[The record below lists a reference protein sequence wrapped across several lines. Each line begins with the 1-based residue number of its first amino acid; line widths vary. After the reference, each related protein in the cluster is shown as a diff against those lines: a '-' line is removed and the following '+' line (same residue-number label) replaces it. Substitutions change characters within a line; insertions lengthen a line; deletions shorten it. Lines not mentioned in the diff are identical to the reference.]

1 MRNFFSCLVVML
13 LAGAIWGC
21 DSSPGPAE
29 PGQHAPVVSNLS
41 FDPANVLLDSLPP
54 GSVVD
59 GIATFSIDLSV
70 DVADADGDVDRLF
83 VLVQS
88 PLKSDEPVASTGV
101 ELTGNGRVSTSV
113 SIEIPS
119 GETGIYSVKAFV
131 SDAAGHLGNQV
142 IGSLIVDSSSEP
154 PVIDQ
159 IDMPDRIT
167 RPAQGQ
173 PAVVVLMVA
182 HVSDPDGLSNILRV
196 SATINGSE
204 FNMCDD
210 GGVGNCNPGFANS
223 GDLTAGDGLFT
234 LAIQLDSTSQPGSYE
249 FEFKATDRA
258 GLDSE
263 TVVRTFVVE

>member
-1 MRNFFSCLVVML
+1 MRNFFSCFVVVL
-13 LAGAIWGC
+13 LSGAFWGC
-21 DSSPGPAE
+21 DSAPGPAE
-29 PGQHAPVVSNLS
+29 PGQRAPMVSNLS
-41 FDPANVLLDSLPP
+41 VDPSSVLLDSLPT

-70 DVADADGDVDRLF
+70 DVTDADGDVDRLF
-83 VLVQS
+83 MLVQS
-88 PLKSDEPVASTGV
+88 PLKSDQPVAYSEIEV
-101 ELTGNGRVSTSV
+101 PGNGRVSASLSV
-113 SIEIPS
+113 QIPS

-131 SDAAGHLGNQV
+131 SDVSGHLGNQV
-142 IGSLIVDSSSEP
+142 IGSLVVSSTSEP

-173 PAVVVLMVA
+173 PAVVVRIVA
-182 HVSDPDGLSNILRV
+182 HVSDPDGLANILRV
-196 SATINGSE
+196 RAIINGSE

-210 GGVGNCNPGFANS
+210 GGVGNCNAGFSNS
-223 GDLTAGDGLFT
+223 GDLTAGDGQFT
-234 LAIQLDSTSQPGSYE
+234 LAIQLDSSSQAGSYE

-258 GLDSE
+258 GLESE